1 MLRNRRIKKD
11 PLIDDLKVDTSEY
24 IKEIVPIISVAPEII
39 NDNMTPPEQTHIHPI
54 NGFLLMGL
62 ISMINLCKLV
72 IYGIITSFVKLTE
85 YIKYFMLLNA
95 LIVFKIIYNIYT
107 GIMVVLNEIGSILNN
122 VYNFTVDMLI
132 VCKKIAYKFLQVSA
146 LYLFWVVVH
155 YFAAHLYVEY
165 CTPDSVVGLII
176 SPLLSPAPH
185 CKMLRWAIATGG
197 NTIDMM
203 WVVVGTW
210 VASKI
215 IINNVIPVNQ

>member
-1 MLRNRRIKKD
+1 MLRNRRFKKE
-11 PLIDDLKVDTSEY
+11 PLVDDLVVEPTEY
-24 IKEIVPIISVAPEII
+24 IKDAEPTISFAPEII
-39 NDNMTPPEQTHIHPI
+39 NDNMEPPEQNHIHPI
-54 NGFLLMGL
+54 TGFALMGL
-62 ISMINLCKLV
+62 ITSINLCKLV
-72 IYGIITSFVKLTE
+72 IYGIITSFVKLNE
-85 YIKYFMLLNA
+85 YIKYFILLIA
-95 LIVFKIIYNIYT
+95 LIVFKITYNIYT

-122 VYNFTVDMLI
+122 VYTFVKDILT

-165 CTPDSVVGLII
+165 CTPDSVLGLII

-215 IINNVIPVNQ
+215 IINNVIPAN